1 MRKASFVFVSELI
14 AKKLKP
20 HAEGEFVE
28 PAVELRMPEK
38 IELFQSVSLSQR
50 TISD

>member
-1 MRKASFVFVSELI
+1 MVSEQI

-28 PAVELRMPEK
+28 CLK
-38 IELFQSVSLSQR
+38 IIEGVFLFKTDSCKDSAP
-50 TISD
+50 D